1 MTSNFLLMHLN
12 VLMLKQDDPR
22 KCSAAKLVKFNLAKP
37 VTRTTSRT
45 LVLNPFSK
53 KILLK
58 SDRKLVHSITGI
70 DCSWNLAV
78 PAFKKPF
85 TGVARKLPPLLAGN
99 PVNYSKLNKLTT
111 VEALAAAVYI
121 LGYFDITML
130 LLDKFKWGHTFYAL
144 NKNLLEDYSKAI
156 SESDIIEICKE
167 YGLTHSYLDIY
178 SS

>member
-1 MTSNFLLMHLN
+1 MHLN

-70 DCSWNLAV
+70 DCSWNLSV
-78 PAFKKPF
+78 PVFKKPF
-85 TGVARKLPPLLAGN
+85 TGVGRKLPPLLAGN
-99 PVNYSKLNKLTT
+99 PINYSKLNKLTT
-111 VEALAAAVYI
+111 VEALAGAVYI
-121 LGYFDITML
+121 LGESELTHTL
-130 LLDKFKWGHTFYAL
+130 LQKFKWGPTFFAL
-144 NKNLLEDYSKAI
+144 NENLLGEYSKAK
-156 SESDIIEICKE
+156 SESEILQISHE
-167 YGLTHSYLDIY
+167 YGLTDAQFM
-178 SS
+178 